1 MPIILKLLV
10 LLTGLG
16 TLGVFV
22 AFLFVPRLNRWGATQ
37 EEIDATYLG
46 DELVPAPARF
56 INRAITI
63 QASAARIYPWLVQLG
78 ADKGGLYSYTRLE
91 ALIRCSMVNADRIHP
106 EWQNLQ
112 VGDEVKMCRNEPA
125 PPPYIVAQLHPN
137 QAIVLGHQ
145 DNGQWVDLWQFV
157 LVPQADGATRL
168 IIRTRTMMTG
178 GFWDAIQPGVFV
190 MEYGMLH
197 GIKARAE
204 TAA

>member
-1 MPIILKLLV
+1 MQMILKLLL
-10 LLTGLG
+10 LLTSLG
-16 TLGVFV
+16 TLGVFI
-22 AFLFVPRLNRWGATQ
+22 AFLFVPRLNRWGANQ
-37 EEIDATYLG
+37 EEIDATYPG

-63 QASAARIYPWLVQLG
+63 QASPAQIYPWLVQLG

-125 PPPYIVAQLHPN
+125 PPPYIVAQIHPN

-145 DNGQWVDLWQFV
+145 DNGAWVDLWQFV

-168 IIRTRTMMTG
+168 ILRTRTMMTG

-190 MEYGMLH
+190 MEYGTLH

-204 TAA
+204 KAA

>member
-1 MPIILKLLV
+1 MKQILILLV
-10 LLTGLG
+10 IAVG
-16 TLGVFV
+16 FV
-22 AFLFVPRLNRWGATQ
+22 ALAIIVAFVLTPWLNRWGATP
-37 EEIDATYLG
+37 EEIDATHPG

-63 QASAARIYPWLVQLG
+63 QASPEQIYPWLVQLG

-91 ALIRCSMVNADRIHP
+91 ALIRCPMVNADRIHP

-112 VGDEVKMCRNEPA
+112 VGDQVKMCNQDPA
-125 PPPYIVAQLHPN
+125 PPPYSVAQLHPN

-157 LVPQADGATRL
+157 LVPQTDGATRL
-168 IIRTRTMMTG
+168 ILRTRTMMTG

-204 TAA
+204 KAA

>member
-204 TAA
+204 KAA